1 MKKTNAELAEEIRK
15 IREQLYECIE
25 KNGIIDDPKLMDIN
39 TRLDE
44 LIVQWMK
51 ENS

>member
-1 MKKTNAELAEEIRK
+1 MKKTKEELINEIRE
-15 IREQLYECIE
+15 IREQLYKCIE
-25 KNGIIDDPKLMDIN
+25 DGGISDDPKLMTIN